1 MEIIVKSKL
10 EVLFMKKKA
19 CVIVLAIVIL
29 VLFCLPLYARY
40 SYITM
45 LSGGLSIDSNGLA
58 TCSGLVIPSKSTT
71 TTFLTVTLEHS
82 KNGSWVEIE
91 SWTNSGSGLA
101 SISLTGKRY
110 VARGTYRVV
119 VNAKVYDTS
128 SGELLEDVSYTTSK
142 KTY

>member
-71 TTFLTVTLEHS
+71 RTVLTVTLEQYN
-82 KNGSWVEIE
+82 NGSWAGIE
-91 SWTNSGSGLA
+91 SWTNSGSGIA
-101 SISLTGKRY
+101 SISKTGKRY
-110 VARGTYRVV
+110 VDRGKYRVV
-119 VNAKVYDTS
+119 VNAKVYDS
-128 SGELLEDVSYTTSK
+128 FSGSLLEDENFTTSE

>member
-1 MEIIVKSKL
+1 
-10 EVLFMKKKA
+10 MKKKA

-71 TTFLTVTLEHS
+71 RTVLTVTLEQYN
-82 KNGSWVEIE
+82 NGSWAGIE
-91 SWTNSGSGLA
+91 SWTNSGSGIA
-101 SISLTGKRY
+101 SISKTGKRY
-110 VARGTYRVV
+110 VDRGKYRVV
-119 VNAKVYDTS
+119 VNAKVYDS
-128 SGELLEDVSYTTSK
+128 FSGSLLEDENFTTSE

>member
-1 MEIIVKSKL
+1 
-10 EVLFMKKKA
+10 MKKKA

-71 TTFLTVTLEHS
+71 RTVLTVTLEQYN
-82 KNGSWVEIE
+82 NGSWAGIE
-91 SWTNSGSGLA
+91 SWTNSGLGIA
-101 SISLTGKRY
+101 SISKTGKRY
-110 VARGTYRVV
+110 VDRGKYRVV
-119 VNAKVYDTS
+119 VNAKVYDS
-128 SGELLEDVSYTTSK
+128 FSGSLLEDENFTTSE